1 MANLSWLL
9 HSSLVPPTPP
19 DSSQTDGLHQLLLGT
34 IGAQNVGS
42 VGDKATTHQTGLA
55 AGTHEAVVVPV
66 AILKR
71 DEACAANSCYGLHT
85 GRATFGK
92 QLAKALGTVGLLIA
106 AGEPLAS

>member
-42 VGDKATTHQTGLA
+42 VGDEATTHQTGLA
-55 AGTHEAVVVPV
+55 AGTHETVVVPV

-71 DEACAANSCYGLHT
+71 DEACAANS
-85 GRATFGK
+85 
-92 QLAKALGTVGLLIA
+92 
-106 AGEPLAS
+106 